1 MRLERVISDL
11 PAGFDVLRAEA
22 RAEDYRHVDRLADEW
37 RAGTM
42 RFDRQGE
49 ALIAAHLGGDLPGLG
64 GLTIDPSQPGALRMR
79 RFYVR
84 ASFRRAGIGR
94 AIAEKLLAHARA
106 FGRPVTVNA
115 AAGSEPFWRSLGF
128 VLDARNGHTHVFEQ
142 AERLRLQDHKIA
154 QLVRYTP
161 R

>member
-1 MRLERVISDL
+1 MRLARVITEL

-22 RAEDYRHVDRLADEW
+22 RAEGYRHVDRLADEW

-42 RFDRQGE
+42 RFDREGE
-49 ALIAAHLGGDLPGLG
+49 ALIAAHLDQDLVGLG
-64 GLTIDPSQPGALRMR
+64 GLTIDPLQRDALRMR

-84 ASFRRAGIGR
+84 ASFRRRGIGR

-115 AAGSEPFWRSLGF
+115 ATGSGCSGYPGVSSRMPATAILTF
-128 VLDARNGHTHVFEQ
+128 
-142 AERLRLQDHKIA
+142 LRK
-154 QLVRYTP
+154 
-161 R
+161 